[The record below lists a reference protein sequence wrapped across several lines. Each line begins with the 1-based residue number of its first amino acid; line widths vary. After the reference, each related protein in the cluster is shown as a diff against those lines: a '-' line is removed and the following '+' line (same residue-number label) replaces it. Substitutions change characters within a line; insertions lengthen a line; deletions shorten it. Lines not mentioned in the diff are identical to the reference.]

1 MKTMYKFYAFITGT
15 EPRQRKPRTIKI
27 DLGVDDSFSTETFN
41 LFERK
46 LLRLIKDKRI
56 KLASLSGKISAY
68 SYSELD
74 KENESSGLIV
84 IKLNASASQLI
95 LLPKSEV

>member
-1 MKTMYKFYAFITGT
+1 MKTLYKFYAFITGT
-15 EPRQRKPRTIKI
+15 EPRQRKPRNIKI
-27 DLGVDDSFSTETFN
+27 DLGVYDEITPETFN
-41 LFERK
+41 HVERIC
-46 LLRLIKDKRI
+46 LRLIKDKRI

-74 KENESSGLIV
+74 KENESNGLIV